1 MKVIIYGRVN
11 HAEDKALSTQ
21 VTIMKMYCKKQG
33 YKIAS
38 VVTEF
43 GSGAGL
49 GKYIE
54 RFLDKD
60 GSKSIDAVIVWNF
73 SRITGDY
80 ASLIRLM
87 GVLAKKRIRLLLLEE
102 TATEVI
108 NPLWKMK
115 SKK

>member
-1 MKVIIYGRVN
+1 MRVIVYGRVN
-11 HAEDKALSTQ
+11 HVVDEAVSVQ
-21 VTIMKMYCKKQG
+21 VDIMKMYCKKQG
-33 YKIAS
+33 YKIAG

-87 GVLAKKRIRLLLLEE
+87 EVLAKKRIRLLLLEE
-102 TATEVI
+102 TATEVT
-108 NPLWKMK
+108 NPLWRMK
-115 SKK
+115 CKK